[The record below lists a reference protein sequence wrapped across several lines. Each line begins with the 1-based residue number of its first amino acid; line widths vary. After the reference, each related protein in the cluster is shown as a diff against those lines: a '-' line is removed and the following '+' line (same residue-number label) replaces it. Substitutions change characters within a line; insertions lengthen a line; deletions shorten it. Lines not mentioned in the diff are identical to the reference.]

1 MLFRSYHQKVLS
13 KTTLQN
19 KLSNIVNNL
28 QLHYLKSL
36 QENINALR
44 ARNKDIEREAR
55 QADKVYMDQVTK
67 QGGDAETALLVK
79 KRIEQMEKAKV

>member
-1 MLFRSYHQKVLS
+1 M
-13 KTTLQN
+13 
-19 KLSNIVNNL
+19 NNL

-67 QGGDAETALLVK
+67 KGGDAETALLVK